1 MFEKRQDVI
10 CRMAVVGAGRL
21 GKAAARL
28 TLTEQTPVRAIG
40 RVERKLLAPALAGG
54 ITPSPGTRF
63 DAGDGFASTE
73 ASTFTPEPETH
84 GTAIPALAARG
95 HRAPTPRRPD
105 RVRLRRQIHGRG
117 LLQAETEYGNCASRA
132 GRTARRPKS
141 HSGTIGC
148 ASISAA
154 RTQLFGPQIT
164 RDTFRYQ
171 EQSCQPYIRVREQP
185 HRPPR
190 MTTGRQRLAHR

>member
-10 CRMAVVGAGRL
+10 CRTAVVGAGRP

-28 TLTEQTPVRAIG
+28 TLTEQTPVRVIG

-54 ITPSPGTRF
+54 ITPSPGTGF
-63 DAGDGFASTE
+63 DAGVGFASTE

-117 LLQAETEYGNCASRA
+117 LLQAGTEYGNCASTSRKDRA
-132 GRTARRPKS
+132 TAKKS
-141 HSGTIGC
+141 L
-148 ASISAA
+148 
-154 RTQLFGPQIT
+154 RNNRLRQYFGGADPAFWT
-164 RDTFRYQ
+164 PDYSR
-171 EQSCQPYIRVREQP
+171 
-185 HRPPR
+185 
-190 MTTGRQRLAHR
+190 